1 MPVAFSSLVA
11 LPILYSRR
19 DRAESR
25 VAFALVESSS
35 INRLLRNG

>member
-19 DRAESR
+19 DRAEIR
-25 VAFALVESSS
+25 VALVEISS